1 MTLASCD
8 SRKTAGENP
17 FFTEWDTPHGV
28 PPFDKILPEHF
39 MPAFERGM
47 SLHEAEI
54 DAITS
59 NKDEATFEN
68 TILAYDNA
76 GQMLAQTELVFGML
90 CAAETNDRMQALQE
104 QAMPLLA
111 AHRDKIRLDDKLFVR
126 VKEVYDRRAALGLDA
141 EQMRLLQKTYDSF
154 VRAGALL
161 DAEQKARLKEIN
173 GQLSLTAV
181 KFGNNIL
188 AENNNFV
195 LELKSDELDGLPAG
209 IRDAAREKAQQMGK
223 GDKWVFTLHK
233 PSLIPLLTYS
243 TRRDL
248 REKIYKAYLNRCNNG
263 DEYDNKQLIN
273 DFIRLRTEKAHLLG
287 YPSYAAYVVADEMA
301 GTTDAVY
308 GLLDQIWT
316 PALERAKGE
325 LAEMDTLLQKD
336 IPGATFESWDWWY
349 YAEKVRKQK
358 YDLNEEMLRPYLSLD
373 NVVQG
378 IFQLSN
384 RLWGI
389 TFRPVS
395 VPVYHKEC
403 IAYEVL
409 DKDNKHLGILYF
421 DFFPRPGKQGGAWC
435 GAYREERYE
444 EGKRIAPVVTIVAN
458 VSRPAT
464 PNGVALLNLDE
475 TETLFHEFG
484 HALHSLF
491 SQVHYAGIGGV
502 EQDFVELPSQ
512 LMENW
517 AFEPDMLRMYAKHY
531 QTGDPMPDDLIEK
544 IQRSALFNQGFT
556 TTELLA
562 ASLSDMDI
570 HTITEYRPID
580 LNAFEKEMLNGKRG
594 LIPQIEPRYRY
605 PYFAHIFGGGYAA
618 GYYSYIWAEV
628 LDKDAYEA
636 FVESGDIFDRTTAES
651 YRKNILERGGS
662 EGGME
667 LYKKFRGHEPDIK
680 PLMIKRGLIEMPA
693 DTAARPAPLDTAA
706 RNASIRRIIG
716 QQ

>member
-1 MTLASCD
+1 MAAIVG
-8 SRKTAGENP
+8 AGKKEL
-17 FFTEWDTPHGV
+17 EEM
-28 PPFDKILPEHF
+28 K
-39 MPAFERGM
+39 
-47 SLHEAEI
+47 
-54 DAITS
+54 AI
-59 NKDEATFEN
+59 KK
-68 TILAYDNA
+68 
-76 GQMLAQTELVFGML
+76 
-90 CAAETNDRMQALQE
+90 AETG
-104 QAMPLLA
+104 
-111 AHRDKIRLDDKLFVR
+111 DD
-126 VKEVYDRRAALGLDA
+126 
-141 EQMRLLQKTYDSF
+141 S
-154 VRAGALL
+154 
-161 DAEQKARLKEIN
+161 
-173 GQLSLTAV
+173 
-181 KFGNNIL
+181 
-188 AENNNFV
+188 
-195 LELKSDELDGLPAG
+195 
-209 IRDAAREKAQQMGK
+209 
-223 GDKWVFTLHK
+223 
-233 PSLIPLLTYS
+233 
-243 TRRDL
+243 
-248 REKIYKAYLNRCNNG
+248 
-263 DEYDNKQLIN
+263 
-273 DFIRLRTEKAHLLG
+273 
-287 YPSYAAYVVADEMA
+287 
-301 GTTDAVY
+301 
-308 GLLDQIWT
+308 
-316 PALERAKGE
+316 
-325 LAEMDTLLQKD
+325 
-336 IPGATFESWDWWY
+336 FESWDWWY

>member
-1 MTLASCD
+1 MKRIAGLFTTLLLLMTLASCD

-308 GLLDQIWT
+308 GLDAGARTRQG
-316 PALERAKGE
+316 RAGR
-325 LAEMDTLLQKD
+325 D
-336 IPGATFESWDWWY
+336 
-349 YAEKVRKQK
+349 
-358 YDLNEEMLRPYLSLD
+358 
-373 NVVQG
+373 
-378 IFQLSN
+378 
-384 RLWGI
+384 
-389 TFRPVS
+389 
-395 VPVYHKEC
+395 
-403 IAYEVL
+403 
-409 DKDNKHLGILYF
+409 
-421 DFFPRPGKQGGAWC
+421 
-435 GAYREERYE
+435 
-444 EGKRIAPVVTIVAN
+444 
-458 VSRPAT
+458 
-464 PNGVALLNLDE
+464 
-475 TETLFHEFG
+475 G
-484 HALHSLF
+484 HAFAEGHPRCHLRIVGLVVLRREAA
-491 SQVHYAGIGGV
+491 QA
-502 EQDFVELPSQ
+502 ELCP
-512 LMENW
+512 
-517 AFEPDMLRMYAKHY
+517 RR
-531 QTGDPMPDDLIEK
+531 GD
-544 IQRSALFNQGFT
+544 
-556 TTELLA
+556 A
-562 ASLSDMDI
+562 ASLLLAR
-570 HTITEYRPID
+570 ER
-580 LNAFEKEMLNGKRG
+580 
-594 LIPQIEPRYRY
+594 
-605 PYFAHIFGGGYAA
+605 A
-618 GYYSYIWAEV
+618 GRH
-628 LDKDAYEA
+628 LLP
-636 FVESGDIFDRTTAES
+636 GQ
-651 YRKNILERGGS
+651 
-662 EGGME
+662 
-667 LYKKFRGHEPDIK
+667 P
-680 PLMIKRGLIEMPA
+680 PLRHHLPA
-693 DTAARPAPLDTAA
+693 DRRAALPSRCGRLRGARCRWLAPGCALF
-706 RNASIRRIIG
+706 RLFPPRRQEPG
-716 QQ
+716 RLVRQLCRADL